1 MSHKNIKHFINK
13 DFMFCINNHI
23 NVLFSCVFFLLFLTQ
38 FSLQK
43 RNLYVQKLIFV
54 EAVIYWNNVFF
65 KKCNLQT
72 KQTVF
77 TDFII
82 WNKSF
87 IIFSVNFFPLHFLIQ
102 ALNKWIFPLYMINS
116 SRQFDTCCNCKTSKA
131 IDVQV
136 STIYWLIS
144 NSSIVTCRWKYVV
157 LIILFFY

>member
-1 MSHKNIKHFINK
+1 MSF
-13 DFMFCINNHI
+13 FR
-23 NVLFSCVFFLLFLTQ
+23 VFFSLLVLTQ
-38 FSLQK
+38 FSLRK

-54 EAVIYWNNVFF
+54 EAVIYWKNVGFFF
-65 KKCNLQT
+65 KKCCDLQT

-77 TDFII
+77 IDFII

-87 IIFSVNFFPLHFLIQ
+87 IIFSANIFPLHFLIQ
-102 ALNKWIFPLYMINS
+102 ALNKWIFPLYMINL

-157 LIILFFY
+157 LIILVFY

>member
-1 MSHKNIKHFINK
+1 MSF
-13 DFMFCINNHI
+13 FR
-23 NVLFSCVFFLLFLTQ
+23 VYFFLLLLTQ
-38 FSLQK
+38 FSQQK

-65 KKCNLQT
+65 KKCCNLQT

-77 TDFII
+77 IDFII

-87 IIFSVNFFPLHFLIQ
+87 IIFSVNIFPLHFLIQ
-102 ALNKWIFPLYMINS
+102 ALNKWIFPLYMINL
-116 SRQFDTCCNCKTSKA
+116 SRTSKA

-157 LIILFFY
+157 LIILFFLLMFCSF

>member
-1 MSHKNIKHFINK
+1 MCF
-13 DFMFCINNHI
+13 
-23 NVLFSCVFFLLFLTQ
+23 FSLLFLTQ

-65 KKCNLQT
+65 KKCCNLQT

-77 TDFII
+77 IDFII

-87 IIFSVNFFPLHFLIQ
+87 IIFSVNIFPLHFLIQ
-102 ALNKWIFPLYMINS
+102 ALNKWIFPLYMINLT
-116 SRQFDTCCNCKTSKA
+116 RQFDTCCNCKTSKE

-136 STIYWLIS
+136 STINWLIS

-157 LIILFFY
+157 LIVLFFY